1 MPRTPLLIKMLESK
15 FTGPKNERSE
25 EAWNKSLNM
34 KWAVVDLNI
43 VEGQEQGSN
52 PMEPLKEIKK
62 KSVSQLLEEMRL
74 RKSSGGMENDK
85 IGRGDDKE
93 EALDGDGDR

>member
-15 FTGPKNERSE
+15 FTGPMNERSE

-34 KWAVVDLNI
+34 KWAVVDLKM
-43 VEGQEQGSN
+43 VEEEEQGSN

-62 KSVSQLLEEMRL
+62 KGVSEMLEEMRL
-74 RKSSGGMENDK
+74 GESSGGKEN
-85 IGRGDDKE
+85 GNPGVGDKE
-93 EALDGDGDR
+93 DL

>member
-43 VEGQEQGSN
+43 VKEEEQGSN

-62 KSVSQLLEEMRL
+62 KSVSEMLEQMRL
-74 RKSSGGMENDK
+74 REGGRGKE
-85 IGRGDDKE
+85 IERVGSGDDKE
-93 EALDGDGDR
+93 GAPHVDHDQ